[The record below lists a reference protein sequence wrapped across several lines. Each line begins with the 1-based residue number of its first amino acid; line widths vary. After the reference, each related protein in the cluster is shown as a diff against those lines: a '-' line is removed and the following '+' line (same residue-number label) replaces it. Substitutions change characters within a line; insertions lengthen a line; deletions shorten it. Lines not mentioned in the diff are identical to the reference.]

1 MKLQIN
7 WRATALFFMLLTIIF
22 VVVELF
28 YISNLRK
35 EHKPQNSSFLETY
48 LKSENDLLKKQQDSL
63 KTTLKLQKQ
72 AIAQKDSL
80 LIVLSNKKNKL
91 KIVYYEKYHKI
102 DNYSIRQLI
111 NEFDTIFAKSGI
123 Y

>member
-28 YISNLRK
+28 FIGSLRNQP
-35 EHKPQNSSFLETY
+35 EHKNSSFLETY
-48 LKSENDLLKKQQDSL
+48 LKKENDLLQKQQDSL

-91 KIVYYEKYHKI
+91 KIVYYEKYNKI
-102 DNYSIRQLI
+102 DSYSIRQLI

>member
-1 MKLQIN
+1 MYLQIN
-7 WRATALFFMLLTIIF
+7 WRAIALFFILTTIVLI
-22 VVVELF
+22 VVELF
-28 YISNLRK
+28 FIGSLRNQPEPK
-35 EHKPQNSSFLETY
+35 DSSFLETY
-48 LKSENDLLKKQQDSL
+48 LKSENDLLQKQQDSL

-72 AIAQKDSL
+72 AISQKDSL
-80 LIVLSNKKNKL
+80 LIVLSKKKNKL

>member
-7 WRATALFFMLLTIIF
+7 WRATALFFMLSTIIF

-28 YISNLRK
+28 FVSNLRK
-35 EHKPQNSSFLETY
+35 QHKPQDSSFLETY
-48 LKSENDLLKKQQDSL
+48 LEAENDLLKKQQDSL

-72 AIAQKDSL
+72 AISEKDSL
-80 LIVLSNKKNKL
+80 LIVLSKKKNKL
-91 KIVYYEKYHKI
+91 KIVYYEKYNKI
-102 DNYSIRQLI
+102 DSYSIRQLI

>member
-7 WRATALFFMLLTIIF
+7 WRAIALFFMLSTIIF
-22 VVVELF
+22 IVVELF
-28 YISNLRK
+28 FIRNLRK
-35 EHKPQNSSFLETY
+35 QNKPQNSSFLETY
-48 LKSENDLLKKQQDSL
+48 LKAENDLLQKQQDSL

-72 AIAQKDSL
+72 AISQKDSL

-91 KIVYYEKYHKI
+91 KIVYYEKYSKI

-111 NEFDTIFAKSGI
+111 NEFDTIFAKSVI
-123 Y
+123 N